1 LRTGSVEQNDPFN
14 KIQGNG
20 EGNRTMKKHSTIIF
34 YCLLVGIF
42 VWGIALRAVE
52 VINHNYLFGF
62 DMGRD
67 YLAAYNIVHNHKMT
81 LIGAE
86 VGAGSAGLSGI
97 FHGPGY
103 FYLIALVYKLFNGD
117 PYGGLLLMF
126 FFGVATL
133 LIAFLSVRKMF
144 GLLTATVTLFLIG
157 VSPLI
162 TSQSRFLWNHH
173 PTSFFI
179 ALVLYFSYMITKKPR
194 LYAPMAIFT
203 AGIIY
208 HFELAM
214 AVPLVVTLC
223 IALPIVFRCKD
234 IKTYLYSLIAVILSF
249 FPAALFE
256 ARHGWMAVR
265 SLWSYLGT
273 NSQTGNGVSY
283 LRFTD
288 HLGSYISN
296 AKNSFIMEA
305 RFLPDWTFNALIVF
319 LLIAIIYF
327 SFKLKDKI
335 KRKFFQ
341 FLFLMIFISY
351 GILMFLNNSVWD
363 YYLIHLHFV
372 FIYAFA
378 FCFSNLVT
386 TFRTSLWSK
395 IGSCVFGIFLL
406 SMLNS
411 SYKRMLI
418 DYRYDLTDLGGVEK
432 IQGKKVAIDY
442 VYKDAAGKPFSEFT
456 FMAPIY
462 TYPYDYLFLTYAKKK
477 YGYSPG
483 NTKKGLVYLIIEPD
497 NSKPWT
503 YKGWLET
510 VIVGGTVL
518 DTKTLYT
525 GHIIQKRM
533 FPL

>member
-1 LRTGSVEQNDPFN
+1 
-14 KIQGNG
+14 
-20 EGNRTMKKHSTIIF
+20 MKKYSKIIV
-34 YCLLVGIF
+34 YSLVFVIF
-42 VWGIALRAVE
+42 AWGVALRAVE

-67 YLAAYNIVHNHKMT
+67 YLAAYNIVHNHKFT

-86 VGAGSAGLSGI
+86 VGAGSAGLNGI

-103 FYLIALVYKLFNGD
+103 FYLIGLMYLLFKGD

-126 FFGVATL
+126 CFGVAAL
-133 LIAFLSVRKMF
+133 LVTFFSVRKMF
-144 GLLTATVTLFLIG
+144 GLLTAIIALFLVG

-162 TSQSRFLWNHH
+162 ASQSRFIWNHH

-179 ALVLYFSYMITKKPR
+179 ALILYFSYLIAKKPR
-194 LYAPMAIFT
+194 LYAPLAIFT

-208 HFELAM
+208 NFELAIS
-214 AVPLVVTLC
+214 VPLVVSLW
-223 IALPIVFRCKD
+223 IALPLIFRCKD
-234 IKTYLYSLIAVILSF
+234 GKTYLYSGAAVLFAF
-249 FPAALFE
+249 FPWVLFE

-265 SLWSYLGT
+265 SVITYIGT
-273 NSQTGNGVSY
+273 NSSSGGIPYLRVVDHVKSY
-283 LRFTD
+283 LD
-288 HLGSYISN
+288 N
-296 AKNSFIMEA
+296 AKNSFILEF
-305 RFLPDWTFNALIVF
+305 RFLPDWTFSVLIAF
-319 LLIAIIYF
+319 LLLAGIYI
-327 SFKLKDKI
+327 SFGLKDKI

-341 FLFLMIFISY
+341 FLLLLVFVSY
-351 GILMFLNNSVWD
+351 GILLFLNNSVWD

-372 FIYAFA
+372 YIYLFA
-378 FCFSNLVT
+378 FCF
-386 TFRTSLWSK
+386 TSLITSFRKSIGAK
-395 IGSCVFGIFLL
+395 IGSCILVLFLL
-406 SMLNS
+406 SMLFS
-411 SYKRMLI
+411 SYKRMLV

-432 IQGKKVAIDY
+432 IQGKKVAVDY
-442 VYKDAAGKPFSEFT
+442 VYKDAAGKSFSEFT

-462 TYPYDYLFLTYAKKK
+462 TYPYDYLFLTYGKQK

-483 NTKKGLVYLIIEPD
+483 NQKRGLVYLIIEPD

-510 VIVGGTVL
+510 VIVGGTIL

-525 GHIIQKRM
+525 GQIIQKRM